1 VTALHRLV
9 SAQLAKATRAGEVD
23 HVLLC
28 QLMSTCYEEM
38 ERDRK
43 RVDRANML
51 MQEELTQLTGDLER
65 LVEQTRL
72 QNLHFQAALDNMSQ
86 GLCLLDAEGRLTVA
100 NRRFLQIY
108 GLSGDAGTP
117 GRPMVEILGESAVL
131 PSTQGYV
138 ALASARDTGTLHQ
151 ELSDGRTILIAHQPL
166 ERGGCVDTFED
177 ITARERA
184 NERLVLAT
192 EGGNIGLW
200 DAQFRGG
207 PTWFSAQ
214 IAAMLGYSFDE
225 LPSTLK
231 AVVEQM
237 VHPDDRTRLF
247 AAFTEYLARSNG
259 SFELEFRMQCKDG
272 SWRWIH
278 SKGRTVDRAPDGQVL
293 RIAGVHIDVT
303 ERKDAELRLA
313 AAERLESIGRLAAG
327 VAHEINTP
335 VQFVSDNVQFMR
347 TSMAEIHAVIQTYR
361 GLQRAAQ
368 SGGDVLA
375 AARLA
380 ADAERAADLD
390 YLMEE
395 VPRAIGS
402 SIDGL
407 DRIGT
412 IVRSMKEFA
421 HPDQEQKSFAD
432 LNRAIQSTLVIAH
445 NEFKYVAEL
454 ATEFGE
460 LPPVSCYLGEINQVI
475 LNLLVNASHAIADV
489 VKGTANLGKL
499 TVRTRLDGNE
509 VEISIADTGAGI
521 PEAARDKIFEP
532 FFTTKE
538 LGKGTGQ
545 GLSLAHSVIVKKHA
559 GSLRFETESGKGTTF
574 FIRLPIDAS
583 AAIAAAGQA
592 AA

>member
-1 VTALHRLV
+1 MTSMHRLV
-9 SAQLAKATRAGEVD
+9 AAQLAKATRSGEVD
-23 HVLLC
+23 HGLLC
-28 QLMSTCYEEM
+28 ELMSTCYEEM

-65 LVEQTRL
+65 LVEETRM

-108 GLSGDAGTP
+108 GLSSDAGTP
-117 GRPMVEILGESAVL
+117 GRAMAEILGESAVL
-131 PSTQGYV
+131 RCPQDYV
-138 ALASARDTGTLHQ
+138 ALTSARETATLHQ
-151 ELSDGRTILIAHQPL
+151 ELNDGRTILIAHEPL

-200 DAQFRGG
+200 DAQFLGG

-214 IAAMLGYSFDE
+214 FGAMLGYSLDE

-231 AVVEQM
+231 AVVDQL

-247 AAFTEYLARSNG
+247 ATFTEYLSGTNG

-278 SKGRTVDRAPDGQVL
+278 SKGRTADRAPDGRTL

-303 ERKDAELRLA
+303 ERKEVERRLA

-347 TSMAEIHAVIQTYR
+347 TSMAEIHAVIQAYR

-368 SGGDVLA
+368 SGSDVVA

-380 ADAERAADLD
+380 ADAERSADLD
-390 YLMEE
+390 YLMED
-395 VPRAIGS
+395 VPRAIDS

-407 DRIGT
+407 DRISA
-412 IVRSMKEFA
+412 IVRSMREFA
-421 HPDQEQKSFAD
+421 HPDQEQKGFAD
-432 LNRAIQSTLVIAH
+432 LNRAIQSTLMIAK
-445 NEFKYVAEL
+445 NEYKYVAEIDTQL
-454 ATEFGE
+454 GE
-460 LPPVSCYLGEINQVI
+460 LPPVSCHLGEINQVI

-489 VKGTANLGKL
+489 VKGSENLGKI
-499 TVRTRLDGNE
+499 TVRTRLDGDE
-509 VEISIADTGAGI
+509 VEISIADTGTGI
-521 PEAARDKIFEP
+521 PETGRDKIFEP

-538 LGKGTGQ
+538 VGKGTGQ
-545 GLSLAHSVIVKKHA
+545 GLSHAHSVIVKKH
-559 GSLRFETESGKGTTF
+559 GGTLRFETEDGKGTTF
-574 FIRLPIDAS
+574 FIRLPIDS
-583 AAIAAAGQA
+583 ATGADAEQA

>member
-1 VTALHRLV
+1 MIPLHRLV
-9 SAQLAKATRAGEVD
+9 AAQVAKASRSGEVD
-23 HVLLC
+23 QELLC
-28 QLMSTCYEEM
+28 ELMSTCYEEM

-43 RVDRANML
+43 RVDRANTL

-65 LVEQTRL
+65 MVEETRT

-108 GLSGDAGTP
+108 GLAADAGTP
-117 GRPMVEILGESAVL
+117 GRTMAEILGASEL
-131 PSTQGYV
+131 LRCPREYT
-138 ALASARDTGTLHQ
+138 ALISARTSATLHQ

-207 PTWFSAQ
+207 PTWFSPQFAT
-214 IAAMLGYSFDE
+214 MLGYVADD
-225 LPSTLK
+225 LPANLQ
-231 AVVEQM
+231 AVVEQL
-237 VHPDDRTRLF
+237 VHPDDRARLF
-247 AAFTEYLARSNG
+247 ATFTEYLRGGTG
-259 SFELEFRMQCKDG
+259 SFELEFRMRCKDG
-272 SWRWIH
+272 SWRWIQ
-278 SKGRTVDRAPDGQVL
+278 SKGRTADRTPDGRTL

-303 ERKDAELRLA
+303 ERKEAEQRLA

-347 TSMAEIHAVIQTYR
+347 TSMTEIQVVIQSYR
-361 GLQRAAQ
+361 GLQHAAQ
-368 SGGDVLA
+368 TGGDVPA

-390 YLMEE
+390 YLLQD
-395 VPRAIGS
+395 VPRAIDS

-407 DRIGT
+407 DRIAT
-412 IVRSMKEFA
+412 IVRSMREFA
-421 HPDQEQKSFAD
+421 HPDEERKGFAD
-432 LNRAIQSTLVIAH
+432 LNRAIQSTLVIAK
-445 NEFKYVAEL
+445 NEYKYVADVD
-454 ATEFGE
+454 ARFGD
-460 LPPVSCYLGEINQVI
+460 LPPVYCHLGEINQVV
-475 LNLLVNASHAIADV
+475 LNLLVNASHAIADI
-489 VKGTANLGKL
+489 VKGTESRGTI
-499 TVRTRLDGNE
+499 TVRTRRVDDE
-509 VEISIADTGAGI
+509 AEIAIADTGTGI
-521 PEAARDKIFEP
+521 PESGRAKIFEP

-538 LGKGTGQ
+538 VGKGTGQ
-545 GLSLAHSVIVKKHA
+545 GLSHAHSVIVKRHA
-559 GSLRFETESGKGTTF
+559 GTLRFDTAEGEGTTF
-574 FIRLPIDAS
+574 YIRLPIDS
-583 AAIAAAGQA
+583 SIADAEEAGA
-592 AA
+592 